1 MSFRTTLALTGAF
14 ATAVMAHGRIE
25 GISIDGTYQSTF
37 LGQYYYENQ
46 NTGSFP
52 DNAGWYAEDTDNG
65 FVSPDAYGEADIIC
79 HKAAKPGAIAAKASP
94 GSTISFHWNKDW
106 PESHMGPLL
115 TYVAEYTGASS
126 DIDKTAL
133 KWVKIDEAG
142 YDAATSTFAAPAFAS
157 NNGTW
162 DTVVP
167 ANLKAGSYVFR
178 HEIIALHGAGSENGA
193 QNYPQCFNIDIDG
206 SGTELPEGT
215 LGTAL
220 YTSTDPGILFN
231 PYQEITS
238 YEIPGPAL
246 MAGAGSGSTSSAA
259 PSSTAAAAS
268 STAAAASSTTAVAS
282 SSSSAAA
289 ATSSSVATA
298 TAPVAAEAT
307 PTSSSTSSSSSDS
320 SSLPET
326 FTIEQFITWLQGATG
341 GSVTRRHAR
350 EMLRRFQI

>member
-14 ATAVMAHGRIE
+14 ASAVMAHGRIE

-65 FVSPDAYGEADIIC
+65 FVSPDSYGAADIIC

-94 GSTISFHWNKDW
+94 GSTISFHWNQDW

-133 KWVKIDEAG
+133 KWVKIDESG
-142 YDAATSTFAAPAFAS
+142 YDAATSTFASPAFIA
-157 NNGTW
+157 NNATW

-167 ANLKAGSYVFR
+167 SNLKAGSYVFR

-220 YTSTDPGILFN
+220 YTPTDPGILFN
-231 PYQEITS
+231 PYQAFTS

-246 MAGAGSGSTSSAA
+246 MAGAGSGSTSSAT
-259 PSSTAAAAS
+259 PSSTATAAAS
-268 STAAAASSTTAVAS
+268 STAAAATT
-282 SSSSAAA
+282 
-289 ATSSSVATA
+289 TSSSVATT

-307 PTSSSTSSSSSDS
+307 PTSSSAPSTGSDS

-326 FTIEQFITWLQGATG
+326 FTIDQFITWLQGATG